1 MENMIETKDVI
12 QSFPIAGGKE
22 LVVLKNINIQI
33 PTGKL
38 TMLRGRSGSGKTTL
52 MNLLSAL
59 DYPKS
64 GEILFEG
71 KPIQNL
77 PEHDREQIR
86 KTQIGFVFQSVALIP
101 MMTAYENVEFVL
113 RLAGYKGDRRK
124 RTEECLKLVGL
135 GSRMHHMPQEL
146 SGGEQQRVA
155 IARAIAH
162 KPKIIFADEPTA
174 ELDSNTGL
182 QVMKIFKELIEKQG
196 VTIVMTTHDTGLMEV
211 ADCHYLL
218 RMERLP
224 MKINLK
230 EKISKVK
237 QIKSPESAMENP
249 EQTMDVPDDVM
260 IECDSLVKIYKT
272 KDIEVLALQGLDLTV
287 KRGELMAIIGNSGS
301 GKSTFLNMIGGL
313 DRPSAGKLYVD
324 GKNLFQMTE
333 NELVKYK
340 RSTVGFVWQNNAR
353 NLLPYLTAWENV
365 MTPMLFVEEKEKAV
379 SEEEKKKR
387 ALELLELVGLGHRKD
402 SKLSQL
408 SGGEQ
413 QRVAIAIALA
423 NNPKLLLADEPTG
436 AVDRKTA
443 DDILE
448 MFRKLNEKLGLT
460 IVIVTH
466 DKELAKK
473 VNRVV
478 SIRDGKTSSER
489 IMKNDYRER
498 MEHLDID
505 WQEEETQE
513 EFAVLDRAGRVQI
526 PSELL
531 EQMGMDGNKVKLEF
545 IGGKIVIEKPKD

>member
-1 MENMIETKDVI
+1 
-12 QSFPIAGGKE
+12 
-22 LVVLKNINIQI
+22 
-33 PTGKL
+33 
-38 TMLRGRSGSGKTTL
+38 
-52 MNLLSAL
+52 
-59 DYPKS
+59 
-64 GEILFEG
+64 
-71 KPIQNL
+71 
-77 PEHDREQIR
+77 
-86 KTQIGFVFQSVALIP
+86 
-101 MMTAYENVEFVL
+101 
-113 RLAGYKGDRRK
+113 
-124 RTEECLKLVGL
+124 
-135 GSRMHHMPQEL
+135 
-146 SGGEQQRVA
+146 
-155 IARAIAH
+155 
-162 KPKIIFADEPTA
+162 
-174 ELDSNTGL
+174 
-182 QVMKIFKELIEKQG
+182 
-196 VTIVMTTHDTGLMEV
+196 
-211 ADCHYLL
+211 
-218 RMERLP
+218 

-237 QIKSPESAMENP
+237 QIKSPEPAMENP

-365 MTPMLFVEEKEKAV
+365 MTPMLFAEEKEKAV

-402 SKLSQL
+402 SKLNQL